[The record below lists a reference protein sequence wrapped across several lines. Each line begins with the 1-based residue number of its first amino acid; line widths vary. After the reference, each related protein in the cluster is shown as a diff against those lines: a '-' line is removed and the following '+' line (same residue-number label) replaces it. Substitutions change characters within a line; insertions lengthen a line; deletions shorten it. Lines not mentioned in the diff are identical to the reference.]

1 MTKIDHKERIRQS
14 LSETL
19 RVLDE
24 IRADTEMVDTVSQ
37 IAGLCVEAIRSG
49 HKILLAGNGGS
60 AADAQHLAAELMSRF
75 AFDRPGL
82 PAFAL
87 TTDSSVMTA
96 VGNDYGFERLF
107 ARQIEAA
114 GNRGDLFIA
123 ISTSGGSGNILA
135 AIDTARERGLK
146 VIGLTGA
153 RGGDMAALCDAAV
166 RVPSEETARIQE
178 AHITLGHIICGL
190 VEQELFGEK

>member
-1 MTKIDHKERIRQS
+1 MVNNERNEKIADS
-14 LSETL
+14 LSDTIQILDSIRSNPDTL
-19 RVLDE
+19 QAIADIAE
-24 IRADTEMVDTVSQ
+24 IC
-37 IAGLCVEAIRSG
+37 IGAIRSG
-49 HKILLAGNGGS
+49 NKILLAGNGGS

-87 TTDSSVMTA
+87 TTDSSVLTA
-96 VGNDYGFERLF
+96 VGNDYGFNQLF

-114 GNRGDLFIA
+114 GNLGDLFIA

-135 AIDTARERGLK
+135 AIETARDRGLM
-146 VIGLTGA
+146 VVGLTGA
-153 RGGDMAALCDAAV
+153 QGEAMAALCDAAIC
-166 RVPSEETARIQE
+166 VPSEETAHIQE

-190 VEQELFGEK
+190 VEQGLFGQD